1 MGEQEMTEGTE
12 RFKWFAR
19 FILEGSVAPELK
31 QFSTSLL
38 SNPLIMVK
46 SWSNLQKRTEL
57 ILREL
62 ASKKVTTGKELN
74 KAWRE
79 EPNFLLSAF
88 LSWLQRPCILMPEP
102 FGHQIYPPTASS
114 SQKTLR
120 KHK

>member
-1 MGEQEMTEGTE
+1 MTEGSE

-31 QFSTSLL
+31 KF
-38 SNPLIMVK
+38 
-46 SWSNLQKRTEL
+46 SNLQKRTEL

-88 LSWLQRPCILMPEP
+88 LSWLPEALHP
-102 FGHQIYPPTASS
+102 DARAIWPPTISTNS
-114 SQKTLR
+114 
-120 KHK
+120 